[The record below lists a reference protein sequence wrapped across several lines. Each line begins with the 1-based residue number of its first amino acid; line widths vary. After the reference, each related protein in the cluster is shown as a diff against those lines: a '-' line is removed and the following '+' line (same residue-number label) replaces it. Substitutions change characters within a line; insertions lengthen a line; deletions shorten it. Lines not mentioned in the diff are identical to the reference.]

1 VFATHFEFGGVGS
14 RVSGVRCRVG
24 GFSVG
29 FGVQGSGF
37 RV

>member
-14 RVSGVRCRVG
+14 RVSGVGCRVEG
-24 GFSVG
+24 YSVG

>member
-1 VFATHFEFGGVGS
+1 MVYDSKLGVYGLGTMDEGS
-14 RVSGVRCRVG
+14 
-24 GFSVG
+24 G